1 MLYCLDLNTN
11 NGITLRHAL
20 VYKYEEYAFRV
31 ARSAKENTP
40 IYPRNFRLRLAKTSI
55 IEGFEGF
62 VEHIHSAQ
70 LERME
75 CLQFQKLPRL

>member
-31 ARSAKENTP
+31 ARSAKETP
-40 IYPRNFRLRLAKTSI
+40 LFTRGTFDFA
-55 IEGFEGF
+55 
-62 VEHIHSAQ
+62 
-70 LERME
+70 
-75 CLQFQKLPRL
+75 